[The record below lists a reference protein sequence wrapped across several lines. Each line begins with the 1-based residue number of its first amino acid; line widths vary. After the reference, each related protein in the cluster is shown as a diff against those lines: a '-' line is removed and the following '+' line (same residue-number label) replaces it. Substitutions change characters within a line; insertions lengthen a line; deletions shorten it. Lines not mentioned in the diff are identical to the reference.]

1 MNVKQTDSP
10 GFTSPHVLMPG
21 DSPQLMLLPYH
32 WGNSSDR
39 GRLLVIRSFEFS
51 DDSFTIIRHEKST
64 SFRVRLRK
72 KEPDSRAMF
81 DI

>member
-1 MNVKQTDSP
+1 MLNKQIAP

-51 DDSFTIIRHEKST
+51 DDSFTIKRHEKST